1 MCKPRSTLLSTDH
14 ERIVRFVETRIRL
27 IYPDTPAKLR
37 EMLEQVYLQGALDKH
52 RALRKA
58 GLLQQE
64 ALH

>member
-1 MCKPRSTLLSTDH
+1 
-14 ERIVRFVETRIRL
+14 VRFVETRIRL